1 MMSIF
6 SYLAEEVME
15 IFMDDFTVYGSSF
28 EQCLHNLG
36 IVLQRCKDKN
46 LALNWEKNAILW
58 LQKELSL
65 GT

>member
-6 SYLAEEVME
+6 SDLPEEFIE
-15 IFMDDFTVYGSSF
+15 IFMDDFIMYGSSF

-46 LALNWEKNAILW
+46 LALN
-58 LQKELSL
+58 
-65 GT
+65 